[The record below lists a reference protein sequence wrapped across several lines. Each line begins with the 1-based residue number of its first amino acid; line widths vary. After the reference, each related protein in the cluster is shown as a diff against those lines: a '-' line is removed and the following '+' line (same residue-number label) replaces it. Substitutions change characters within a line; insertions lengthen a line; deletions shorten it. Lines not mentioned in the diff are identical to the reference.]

1 VTQRIA
7 EWGRLLVVPAAGDP
21 FRVHLPPG
29 VWRRAALA
37 SVALAF
43 AIVIVMWDTVAHLQ
57 SVPDYGDPLF
67 SIWRMGWVTHQLLT
81 DPAHLFDANIF
92 YPERLTLTLS
102 DPIILPALMQA
113 PLIAA
118 GVPLVV
124 AYNIIFLSSLWISG
138 IATYL
143 LVERLTGSA
152 RAAFVAGLIY
162 ACYSYRMDHL
172 SHLELQVTQWMPL
185 GLLALHLFVVTGRW
199 PYAFGLA
206 FAGVAQLYSSM
217 YYAVFFLIYATAI
230 GVGLLIVHRP
240 PVRKLVLP
248 AAAAALAATLAVVPL
263 ARAFV
268 AVQPLK
274 GDRRV
279 EEVKH
284 YSARLSDYMR
294 APRSSVAWGKRTVWP
309 EPERALFPGAAPP
322 SLAVIGV
329 IPPLSGVGL
338 VYVAGLILS
347 VDGSRGFN
355 GVVYPYL
362 HRWLAPVRGLRVPA
376 RFGALVGLSLAILAG
391 FGARR
396 VLRWCGSGWRLEVA
410 FLALTVGVMIDA
422 RPDFRVRPVW
432 TEPPAIYDHLKGR
445 RDVVLAELP
454 VTETVHLNTPYM
466 YFSLWHWTP
475 MVNGYSGFFP
485 PSYEKLAPELIA
497 FPRGNTADALRRRG
511 VTHVTVNCGL
521 GYPNCGETVRLMS
534 QSKDLRLIAD
544 TLWQGEPVQLYE
556 LIAR

>member
-1 VTQRIA
+1 VTQPMAGWR
-7 EWGRLLVVPAAGDP
+7 RLLVVPAGADA
-21 FRVHLPPG
+21 FQVHLPPG
-29 VWRRAALA
+29 AWRRLALA
-37 SVALAF
+37 SVALAV
-43 AIVIVMWDTVAHLQ
+43 AVVIVMWDMVAHLQ
-57 SVPDYGDPLF
+57 SVPDHGDPLF

-81 DPAHLFDANIF
+81 DPARLFDANIF

-113 PLIAA
+113 PLIAV

-124 AYNIIFLSSLWISG
+124 AYNIVFLSSMWMSG

-162 ACYSYRMDHL
+162 ACYPYRLDHL

-185 GLLALHLFVVTGRW
+185 GLLALHLFVATGRW
-199 PYAFGLA
+199 PYVFGLA
-206 FAGVAQLYSSM
+206 IAGVAQLYSSM

-268 AVQPLK
+268 GVQPLK
-274 GDRRV
+274 GDRPV
-279 EEVKH
+279 DEVKF
-284 YSARLSDYMR
+284 YSAKLSDYLR
-294 APRSSVAWGKRTVWP
+294 APRSSAVWAKRTAWP
-309 EPERALFPGAAPP
+309 EPERALFPGAAPL
-322 SLAVIGV
+322 SLALIGA
-329 IPPLSGVGL
+329 IPPLSAVRL

-396 VLRWCGSGWRLEVA
+396 VLRWCGSGWRLQVA
-410 FLALTVGVMIDA
+410 FLALTAGVMIDA
-422 RPDFRVRPVW
+422 RPEFRVRPVW
-432 TEPPAIYDHLKGR
+432 TEPPAIYDQLKGR
-445 RDVVLAELP
+445 RGVVLAELP
-454 VTETVHLNTPYM
+454 VTEAVHLNTPYM

-485 PSYEKLAPELIA
+485 PSYQALAPELIA
-497 FPRGNTADALRRRG
+497 FPRGNSADALRRRG

-521 GYPNCGETVRLMS
+521 GYPYCGETVRLMS

-544 TLWQGEPVQLYE
+544 TLWQGAPVQLYE